1 MGSTSLRA
9 WYEKIDLYFRVQ
21 GLLQND
27 VNHKFYY
34 TLKDG
39 QFTVLILYVNHLL
52 IRRNHTTQIK
62 WIMCQLEAKFEMIN
76 LGYLNFYLGVEFLSI
91 NNGIFMRQKDY
102 MWRILEQFHMSDYN
116 LTHTPLSNG
125 SKLEKE
131 EASKLIYPTI
141 FCQIVGKL
149 NYLIHIHQNVLFTIN
164 IISQYMSALHKV
176 HLEAT

>member
-1 MGSTSLRA
+1 
-9 WYEKIDLYFRVQ
+9 
-21 GLLQND
+21 
-27 VNHKFYY
+27 
-34 TLKDG
+34 
-39 QFTVLILYVNHLL
+39 
-52 IRRNHTTQIK
+52 
-62 WIMCQLEAKFEMIN
+62 MCQLEAKFEMIN

>member
-62 WIMCQLEAKFEMIN
+62 
-76 LGYLNFYLGVEFLSI
+76 
-91 NNGIFMRQKDY
+91 
-102 MWRILEQFHMSDYN
+102 
-116 LTHTPLSNG
+116 
-125 SKLEKE
+125 
-131 EASKLIYPTI
+131 
-141 FCQIVGKL
+141 
-149 NYLIHIHQNVLFTIN
+149 
-164 IISQYMSALHKV
+164 
-176 HLEAT
+176 